1 MEKAKKIVPIAI
13 VVVLV
18 VLAYFLL
25 VKPAI
30 EEVKLIT
37 KNPKEMLLMPTD
49 MPSEDYSGM
58 ESRSLT
64 IEYLQSLMHYLPT
77 DIWQRAGFETGHLAN
92 FNYEGGYL
100 LSCAVLRFSSIE
112 GAKILFNAMENSVTG
127 YPVHGRFVTI
137 PKIGDQ
143 HFAMEYTT
151 PAYPGAHQP
160 VGICFRKSNVCAFL
174 GTHGSAAPWVMD
186 DVVRWAQI
194 VENRIS

>member
-64 IEYLQSLMHYLPT
+64 IEYLQSLMQYS
-77 DIWQRAGFETGHLAN
+77 R
-92 FNYEGGYL
+92 
-100 LSCAVLRFSSIE
+100 R
-112 GAKILFNAMENSVTG
+112 
-127 YPVHGRFVTI
+127 
-137 PKIGDQ
+137 
-143 HFAMEYTT
+143 
-151 PAYPGAHQP
+151 
-160 VGICFRKSNVCAFL
+160 
-174 GTHGSAAPWVMD
+174 
-186 DVVRWAQI
+186 
-194 VENRIS
+194 